1 MTTQEQ
7 YVARL
12 KEFVEAKFG
21 RSITSLEDCDALS
34 EAVGEATNI
43 KLDSRAFMPIF
54 VHDSRAVAP
63 RPVTLSTLARYLG
76 YNSWSEF
83 CTSSNVLPAE
93 DTDVIPVVRR
103 WGVIILTALAIVVVA
118 GAIIFLIRAVDGDK
132 SKVDN
137 RHLEVVE
144 RVEQRWVA
152 RTMEECNAM
161 RAYKSDS
168 TYVDMLD
175 AFALEYNE
183 LLDAEVLRDIRD
195 AVDGEGIS
203 INDENIA
210 AHADTIANRCR
221 AMYNVLYKE

>member
-43 KLDSRAFMPIF
+43 KLDSRAFLPIF
-54 VHDSRAVAP
+54 VHNSRAVAP

-83 CTSSNVLPAE
+83 CTSGNVLPAE

-183 LLDAEVLRDIRD
+183 LLDTEVLSDIRR
-195 AVDGEGIS
+195 AVEMESIEIS
-203 INDENIA
+203 DENLA

>member
-118 GAIIFLIRAVDGDK
+118 GAIIFLIRAVDSDR

-144 RVEQRWVA
+144 RVEQRWMA

-203 INDENIA
+203 ISDENIA

>member
-118 GAIIFLIRAVDGDK
+118 GAIIFLIRAVDSDK

-152 RTMEECNAM
+152 RTVEECNAM

-183 LLDAEVLRDIRD
+183 LLDVEVLRDIRD

-203 INDENIA
+203 ISDENIA
-210 AHADTIANRCR
+210 AYADTIANRCR

>member
-118 GAIIFLIRAVDGDK
+118 GAIIFLIRAVDSDK

-144 RVEQRWVA
+144 RVKQRWVA

-183 LLDAEVLRDIRD
+183 LLDVEVLRDIRD

-203 INDENIA
+203 ISDENIA

>member
-183 LLDAEVLRDIRD
+183 LLDTEVLSDIRR
-195 AVDGEGIS
+195 AVEMESIEIS
-203 INDENIA
+203 DESIS

>member
-183 LLDAEVLRDIRD
+183 LLDAEVLCDIRD

-203 INDENIA
+203 ISDENIA

>member
-54 VHDSRAVAP
+54 VHNSRAVAP

-203 INDENIA
+203 ISDENIA
-210 AHADTIANRCR
+210 AHADTVANRCR

>member
-144 RVEQRWVA
+144 RVEQRWMA

-203 INDENIA
+203 ISDENIA

-221 AMYNVLYKE
+221 EMYNVLYKE

>member
-21 RSITSLEDCDALS
+21 HSITSLEDCDALS

-118 GAIIFLIRAVDGDK
+118 GAIIFLIRAVDSDR

-203 INDENIA
+203 ISDENIA

>member
-103 WGVIILTALAIVVVA
+103 WGVIILTALAIVVVI
-118 GAIIFLIRAVDGDK
+118 GAIIFLIRAVDSDK

-183 LLDAEVLRDIRD
+183 LLDTEVLRDIRD

-203 INDENIA
+203 ISDENIA

>member
-103 WGVIILTALAIVVVA
+103 WGVIILTVLAIVVVA

-132 SKVDN
+132 SKIDN

-144 RVEQRWVA
+144 RVEQRWMA

-168 TYVDMLD
+168 TYIDMLD

-183 LLDAEVLRDIRD
+183 LLDAEVLCDIRD

-203 INDENIA
+203 ISDENIA

-221 AMYNVLYKE
+221 EMYNVLYKE

>member
-183 LLDAEVLRDIRD
+183 LLDVEVLRDIRD
-195 AVDGEGIS
+195 AVDGEDIS
-203 INDENIA
+203 ISDENLA

>member
-183 LLDAEVLRDIRD
+183 LLDTEVLRDIRD

-203 INDENIA
+203 ISDENIA

>member
-43 KLDSRAFMPIF
+43 KLDSRAFLPIF

-144 RVEQRWVA
+144 RVEQRWMA

-203 INDENIA
+203 ISDENIA

>member
-118 GAIIFLIRAVDGDK
+118 GAIIFLIRAVDSDK

-144 RVEQRWVA
+144 RVEQRWMA

-203 INDENIA
+203 ISDENIA

-221 AMYNVLYKE
+221 VMYNVLYKE

>member
-43 KLDSRAFMPIF
+43 KLDSRAFLPIF
-54 VHDSRAVAP
+54 VHNSRAVAP

-137 RHLEVVE
+137 RHLEVME

-203 INDENIA
+203 ISDENIA

-221 AMYNVLYKE
+221 VMYNVLYKE

>member
-118 GAIIFLIRAVDGDK
+118 GAIIFLIRAVDSDK

-144 RVEQRWVA
+144 RVEQRWMA

-203 INDENIA
+203 ISDENIA